1 MPSKVPPRSPST
13 TSSRTAAPRSASAK
27 AALKPRYYGKGSSE
41 NPDSI
46 DVHVGSR
53 VRLRRSVLG
62 LSQENIAEALGLTF
76 QQVQK
81 YERGMNRIS
90 ASRLYQLGQLL
101 DVPTNFFFDG
111 FNEKVPRQAY
121 GFSDTKQE
129 DFSWLEAD
137 GGDLME
143 RKETIDLVRTY
154 YQVQDEATRRSFVK
168 MLKTLV
174 ASQSFNE

>member
-1 MPSKVPPRSPST
+1 MASKIAPTRVST
-13 TSSRTAAPRSASAK
+13 SRTSRATGTK
-27 AALKPRYYGKGSSE
+27 TALKPRYYGKGSSE
-41 NPDSI
+41 NPDGI

-62 LSQENIAEALGLTF
+62 LSQENIAESLGLTF

-81 YERGMNRIS
+81 YERGSNRIS
-90 ASRLYQLGQLL
+90 ASRLYQLAQLL
-101 DVPTNFFFDG
+101 DVAVNFFFEG
-111 FNEKVPRQAY
+111 FNEKAPRRAY

-129 DFSWLEAD
+129 DFSWLESGD
-137 GGDLME
+137 GDLME

-154 YQVQDEATRRSFVK
+154 YQVQDEATRRNFVK

-174 ASQSFNE
+174 ASQGFND